1 MTGHEIP
8 YTGLGY
14 VQFVHSVKKTQ
25 GHCSLMSHSVT
36 WQYLVILG
44 YEHYAWIRMLIHVWG
59 LEKKHL
65 CSASVQWDEPKH
77 VVTRARRKLD
87 QPVTTTNMKSSLKR
101 FETQSQSELI
111 QIPLLHLS
119 AVSVEEPTRWKLKC
133 MLSIKNPLSPSCS
146 TNITGYIQ
154 FPIINTWRCYQQL
167 YELGLATCSNSELL
181 LKLWIGSLFGRT
193 PWKGDQSDVRP
204 LHPQDST
211 MHKDEDKHP
220 V

>member
-1 MTGHEIP
+1 
-8 YTGLGY
+8 
-14 VQFVHSVKKTQ
+14 
-25 GHCSLMSHSVT
+25 MSHSVT
-36 WQYLVILG
+36 WKYLVILG
-44 YEHYAWIRMLIHVWG
+44 YEHYAWIRMLILVHVWG

-65 CSASVQWDEPKH
+65 CSALVQWDEPKYA
-77 VVTRARRKLD
+77 VTRARRKLD

-119 AVSVEEPTRWKLKC
+119 AVSVEEPARWKLKC
-133 MLSIKNPLSPSCS
+133 MLSIKKSPFTELFNKHYRLYPL
-146 TNITGYIQ
+146 
-154 FPIINTWRCYQQL
+154 FPIINTWRCYHQL

-211 MHKDEDKHP
+211 MHKDEHKHP